1 MAKDLKQLFEED
13 QKLTNDTMEQGH
25 EARFLDK
32 LETALPQRSKP
43 KFYWLNVA
51 ASIVIIFGL
60 GYAGYN
66 AFTDKPDIKPEEVV
80 VGSDNKTSKNESD
93 TKQIKTLGDI
103 SPDFKKVEDYYVANI
118 NLELSKVKITPENK
132 ELFDGYI
139 AKLEELNVEY
149 NRLSLELANGPD
161 ELTVNA
167 LINNLKLRLNLMYR
181 LQEQLKRMQTIESQ
195 NV

>member
-1 MAKDLKQLFEED
+1 MARDIRELFEED
-13 QKLTNDTMEQGH
+13 SKLTNEKMKQGH

-32 LETALPQRSKP
+32 LDTALPQQNKP
-43 KFYWLNVA
+43 KFSWLNIA
-51 ASIVIIFGL
+51 ASIVIIL
-60 GYAGYN
+60 GISYGAYKVFNGD
-66 AFTDKPDIKPEEVV
+66 TETIEPIEVV
-80 VGSDNKTSKNESD
+80 NKGEDSKKESEAKKI
-93 TKQIKTLGDI
+93 TTLGDI
-103 SPDFKKVEDYYVANI
+103 SPEFKKVEDYYVANI

-139 AKLEELNVEY
+139 AKLEELNTEY

-181 LQEQLKRMQTIESQ
+181 LQEQLKRLKTIEAEQ
-195 NV
+195 A

>member
-32 LETALPQRSKP
+32 LETTLPQRSKP
-43 KFYWLNVA
+43 NFNWLNIA
-51 ASIVIIFGL
+51 ASIVIILGL

-66 AFTDKPDIKPEEVV
+66 AFTDTPNVDPEKVV
-80 VGSDNKTSKNESD
+80 ESSGSKTTIDESD

-181 LQEQLKRMQTIESQ
+181 LQEQLKRMHTIEAQ
-195 NV
+195 NG

>member
-1 MAKDLKQLFEED
+1 MARDIRELFEED
-13 QKLTNDTMEQGH
+13 SKLTNEKMKQGH

-32 LETALPQRSKP
+32 LDTALPQQNKP
-43 KFYWLNVA
+43 KFSWLNIA
-51 ASIVIIFGL
+51 ASIVIIL
-60 GYAGYN
+60 GISYGAYKVFNGD
-66 AFTDKPDIKPEEVV
+66 TETIELIEVV
-80 VGSDNKTSKNESD
+80 NKSEDSKKESEAKKI
-93 TKQIKTLGDI
+93 TTLGDI
-103 SPDFKKVEDYYVANI
+103 SPEFKKVEDYYVANI

-139 AKLEELNVEY
+139 AKLEELNTEY

-181 LQEQLKRMQTIESQ
+181 LQEQLKRLKTIEAEQ
-195 NV
+195 A